1 MGLKSCVCNER
12 RGRSR
17 RQFCK
22 SVISGDFKSNEL
34 QLRMPKELQTCF
46 CVTADCKGLAGDSF
60 MLRAIARLN
69 RRDSET
75 AERQALQA
83 DQEARNA
90 SRNRFREAD
99 SAKAA
104 ATM

>member
-1 MGLKSCVCNER
+1 
-12 RGRSR
+12 
-17 RQFCK
+17 
-22 SVISGDFKSNEL
+22 
-34 QLRMPKELQTCF
+34 
-46 CVTADCKGLAGDSF
+46 

-69 RRDSET
+69 RRDAET